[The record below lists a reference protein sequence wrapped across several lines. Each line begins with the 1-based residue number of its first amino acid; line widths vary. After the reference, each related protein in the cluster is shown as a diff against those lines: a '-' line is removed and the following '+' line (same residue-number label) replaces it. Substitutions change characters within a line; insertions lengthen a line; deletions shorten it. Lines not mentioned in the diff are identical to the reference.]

1 VKTNTFWFV
10 ASFVMAFLVWIV
22 ATTQANP
29 IGERTFTAIP
39 IVAEPDDGRMV
50 VEQPT
55 RNARVQVR
63 AQESVLN
70 VLQNEDIIVRAR
82 LDGLGPGTH
91 TVELDVNIAR
101 RANADPQPKQITVTL
116 EQIQSQQVQVIAN
129 IVEAPPPGYERAE
142 PIFSETQTLVSGA
155 SSKVSQVVA
164 AQAVID
170 LTDQRDTVETD
181 ARLVPVNVNGE
192 PVADVTLNP
201 PTVGVT
207 VEINRRDDVREV
219 SITPNIDAST
229 LPDNFVLSSISYE
242 PQTVLVIGSPDELS
256 AIPDTLF
263 TELIDLTDR
272 TADFEITVPVV
283 FPDQQLSLLGDQ
295 NVTVSIQIIAQ
306 TTTRQFEAIPVEIIG
321 LPDNV
326 NAEIIPTEVTALV
339 TGPQTALES
348 LEPSDI
354 RVVIDVNG
362 LAPGTYD
369 LAPQAS
375 ITQTTIRASNISTF
389 PSAINVTISVLEEA
403 TEPPAP

>member
-1 VKTNTFWFV
+1 
-10 ASFVMAFLVWIV
+10 
-22 ATTQANP
+22 
-29 IGERTFTAIP
+29 
-39 IVAEPDDGRMV
+39 
-50 VEQPT
+50 
-55 RNARVQVR
+55 
-63 AQESVLN
+63 

-375 ITQTTIRASNISTF
+375 ITQTTIRASNISTL